1 MQALGAGGSESIK
14 LSSLR
19 SGMSAPKLFMGP
31 LIGLGILL
39 AVLCVTTPA
48 FLSLANSLNVIDQ
61 ITINGIMALGM
72 TLVIIIG
79 GIDLSVASL
88 LVLSMMIF
96 GVMTRDL
103 QTSYG
108 LAIACGILAATACG
122 LVNGLII
129 VKAKVPAFI
138 TTMAMMSL
146 ARGIANLASG
156 NTQRYGFDEWFG
168 NLSTIRYMGF
178 LSMTTLLFL
187 VLTLAFGMFL
197 AFRAG
202 GKRLYAIGGNPEV
215 ARLAGVRVSLLSI
228 GVYGVS
234 GALAGLAGIVLNSRL
249 LSSQPYGA
257 QGYELNVIAAVVI
270 GGASLNGG
278 VGSIAGTFIGT
289 LIIGVLRNGL
299 NLHGMNTFF
308 QDVVIGAV
316 IAITV
321 AIDMLKRQRQ
331 ATAVKPEPAAAPQGQ
346 EH

>member
-1 MQALGAGGSESIK
+1 MQALGAVRSESTN
-14 LSSLR
+14 SPHPR
-19 SGMSAPKLFMGP
+19 SGLTAPRLFVGP
-31 LIGLGILL
+31 LIGLLLLL

-48 FLSLANSLNVIDQ
+48 FLSLDNALNVIDQ
-61 ITINGIMALGM
+61 ITINGIMAIGM

-103 QTSYG
+103 QSPYW
-108 LAIACGILAATACG
+108 LAIGCGILAAALCG
-122 LVNGLII
+122 LANGLMI

-138 TTMAMMSL
+138 ATMAMMSL
-146 ARGIANLASG
+146 ARGVANLASG
-156 NTQRYGFDEWFG
+156 NTQRYGFEDWFG
-168 NLSTIRYMGF
+168 NLSTVRYIGF
-178 LSMTTLLFL
+178 MSMTTLLFL
-187 VLTLAFGMFL
+187 VLTVAFGLFL
-197 AFRAG
+197 GFRAG

-215 ARLAGVRVSLLSI
+215 ARLSGVRVSAMSL
-228 GVYGVS
+228 GVYCLS

-299 NLHGMNTFF
+299 NLHGMNAFY
-308 QDVVIGAV
+308 QDVVIGAA
-316 IAITV
+316 IAVTV

-331 ATAVKPEPAAAPQGQ
+331 ATSVKAEAAKAQ
-346 EH
+346 

>member
-1 MQALGAGGSESIK
+1 MQALGAGGSEAIK
-14 LSSLR
+14 ITMFQK
-19 SGMSAPKLFMGP
+19 GQAAPKLFMGP
-31 LIGLGILL
+31 LIGFAILL
-39 AVLCVTTPA
+39 AILCVTTPA
-48 FLSLANSLNVIDQ
+48 FLSLSNALNVIDQ

-72 TLVIIIG
+72 TLVIIIA

-103 QTSYG
+103 QFPYW
-108 LAIACGILAATACG
+108 LAICCGISAATACG
-122 LVNGLII
+122 LINGLII

-138 TTMAMMSL
+138 ATMAMMNL
-146 ARGIANLASG
+146 ARGIANLVSG
-156 NTQRYGFDEWFG
+156 NTQRYGFDDWFG
-168 NLSTIRYMGF
+168 NLSTVRYFGF

-187 VLTLAFGMFL
+187 VLTIAFGL
-197 AFRAG
+197 YLGFRAG
-202 GKRLYAIGGNPEV
+202 GKRIYAIGGNPEV
-215 ARLAGVRVSLLSI
+215 ARLSGVRVVRMSV
-228 GVYGVS
+228 GVYCIS

-278 VGSIAGTFIGT
+278 IGSIAGTFIGT

-299 NLHGMNTFF
+299 NLHGMNTFY

-331 ATAVKPEPAAAPQGQ
+331 ATAVKAEPKPQQ
-346 EH
+346 NKEQ

>member
-1 MQALGAGGSESIK
+1 MEALGTGGSESMRAAAAGK
-14 LSSLR
+14 WLGA
-19 SGMSAPKLFMGP
+19 SGLFMGP
-31 LIGLGILL
+31 LIGLVLL
-39 AVLCVTTPA
+39 LLVLCATTPA
-48 FLSLANSLNVIDQ
+48 FLSLANALNVIDQ

-88 LVLSMMIF
+88 LVLAMMIF
-96 GVMTRDL
+96 GVLTRDL
-103 QTSYG
+103 QTSYP
-108 LAIACGILAATACG
+108 LAVACGILAAAFCG
-122 LVNGLII
+122 LINGLLI

-138 TTMAMMSL
+138 ATMAMMSL
-146 ARGIANLASG
+146 ARGAANLVSG
-156 NTQRYGFDEWFG
+156 NTQRYGFADWFG
-168 NLSTIRYMGF
+168 NLSTVRYMGF

-187 VLTLAFGMFL
+187 ALTVIFGTFL
-197 AFRAG
+197 AFRST
-202 GKRLYAIGGNPEV
+202 GKRLYAIGGNAEV

-228 GVYGVS
+228 SVYCVS
-234 GALAGLAGIVLNSRL
+234 GLLAGLAGIVLNSRL

-278 VGSIAGTFIGT
+278 VGSITGTFIGT

-321 AIDMLKRQRQ
+321 AIDMLKRQRM
-331 ATAVKPEPAAAPQGQ
+331 ATAVKAEPAAAGPGR
-346 EH
+346 EA

>member
-1 MQALGAGGSESIK
+1 
-14 LSSLR
+14 
-19 SGMSAPKLFMGP
+19 
-31 LIGLGILL
+31 
-39 AVLCVTTPA
+39 
-48 FLSLANSLNVIDQ
+48 
-61 ITINGIMALGM
+61 
-72 TLVIIIG
+72 
-79 GIDLSVASL
+79 
-88 LVLSMMIF
+88 
-96 GVMTRDL
+96 
-103 QTSYG
+103 
-108 LAIACGILAATACG
+108 
-122 LVNGLII
+122 
-129 VKAKVPAFI
+129 
-138 TTMAMMSL
+138 MSL

-215 ARLAGVRVSLLSI
+215 ALLAGVRVSLLSV

>member
-1 MQALGAGGSESIK
+1 
-14 LSSLR
+14 
-19 SGMSAPKLFMGP
+19 MSALWGELTLQKLFKGP
-31 LIGLGILL
+31 LVGLVLL
-39 AVLCVTTPA
+39 LLVLCLTTPS
-48 FLSLANSLNVIDQ
+48 FLSIANSLNVIDQ
-61 ITINGIMALGM
+61 ITINGIMAVGM

-96 GVMTRDL
+96 GVMTRDF
-103 QTSYG
+103 QCSYW
-108 LAIACGILAATACG
+108 LAILAGILAASVCG
-122 LVNGLII
+122 LLNGVMI

-138 TTMAMMSL
+138 ATMAMMNV
-146 ARGIANLASG
+146 ARGIANLVSG
-156 NTQRYGFDEWFG
+156 NTQRYGFAAWFG
-168 NLSTIRYMGF
+168 NLSTVRYMGF
-178 LSMTTLLFL
+178 LSMTTLIFL
-187 VLTLAFGMFL
+187 VLAVGFGLFL
-197 AFRAG
+197 GYRAT
-202 GKRLYAIGGNPEV
+202 GKQLYAIGGSQEV
-215 ARLAGVRVSLLSI
+215 ARLAGVRVSRLSI
-228 GVYGVS
+228 AVYCLS
-234 GALAGLAGIVLNSRL
+234 GTLAGLAGIVLNSRL
-249 LSSQPYGA
+249 QSSQPYGA

-331 ATAVKPEPAAAPQGQ
+331 SVSVKADPSEKRRRKGQ
-346 EH
+346 A